1 MTIDALPTKA
11 PFQVFQHTNVITYV
25 GIATHIGRGCEAF
38 NPARHIVV
46 PWLLMIFGQ
55 MVWVWVW
62 VIFGGKV
69 NILKLV
75 DGGSAD

>member
-46 PWLLMIFGQ
+46 PWLLMIFGANCL
-55 MVWVWVW
+55 
-62 VIFGGKV
+62 FLGLG
-69 NILKLV
+69 NFLLER
-75 DGGSAD
+75 